1 MSNMMRY
8 SAELVSLLAFFFVC
22 LLIITKE
29 YNIFALIENIKTNE
43 KFNSYPQL
51 RLQLLSSPDFHLP
64 DVLRMKNLSRRT
76 FRSFRKSPLLPAV
89 HRKSVS
95 MLMETGLLLQA
106 RIGVSC
112 QLMPVQRVTIP

>member
-43 KFNSYPQL
+43 KFNSYPHFCGFNCC
-51 RLQLLSSPDFHLP
+51 P
-64 DVLRMKNLSRRT
+64 RRT
-76 FRSFRKSPLLPAV
+76 FICR
-89 HRKSVS
+89 
-95 MLMETGLLLQA
+95 MY
-106 RIGVSC
+106 
-112 QLMPVQRVTIP
+112 